1 MPTGIPTGNILQ
13 PGQIALAN
21 GATQGLV
28 SYLQL
33 LTPQYYKEY
42 VEKYGNEDLTWW
54 LSTYGGMEEV
64 FNQNYF
70 WFENRGKLMPGI
82 QIATNVAAGVGATIT
97 PTLAAPFHF
106 NGGTQAPLR
115 GGETVRVAST
125 NVEGVILPGTI
136 VTTTP
141 GAFTFQVAPKQT
153 GQSLASAGATSLLT
167 SDVLLFGGQ
176 MDVGEASGSAA
187 ALVHLDQKY
196 QNNITQMRDTHA
208 GTDLAEMTQVYYT
221 GGITGSAAV
230 QQAGTS
236 LFTYKSLVK
245 TETRFKN
252 DVEFKL
258 LRGDIQNNGA
268 IVNANGYTSLGSQGV
283 FPKIAT
289 DGETVGI
296 TPGNLDIA
304 KLHEITRIMDVNGC
318 AKQCL
323 WMQDIFLRQDFSD
336 GLFSAYPAGAF
347 VWGKNEAS
355 EEALINY
362 GVKHVNIDDYMIG
375 VKKYRQYNTE
385 FTTGVTPGVDFF
397 RNSGHII
404 PFGTAQDYKDATK
417 VYKNLTVMVQKA
429 PKGGTQ
435 GNGIRVWPHGGGSMN
450 PTDGTMIDYIEFIC
464 YRGTRVV
471 AANQFIFTEAA

>member
-1 MPTGIPTGNILQ
+1 MPAGIPTGNILQ
-13 PGQIALAN
+13 PGQIALVN

-28 SYLQL
+28 SFLQL
-33 LTPQYYKEY
+33 LTPQYYKQY

-64 FNQNYF
+64 FNQNFF
-70 WFENRGKLMPGI
+70 WFENRGKLMPGV
-82 QIATNVAAGVGATIT
+82 QIATNVAAAVGATIT
-97 PTLAAPFHF
+97 ATLGAAFHF

-125 NVEGVILPGTI
+125 NVEGVIVPGSI
-136 VTTTP
+136 VSTVP
-141 GAFTFQVAPKQT
+141 GAFTFQAAPKQT

-167 SDVLLFGGQ
+167 SDVLLFGGI
-176 MDVGEASGSAA
+176 MDAGEASGSATP
-187 ALVHLDQKY
+187 LIHLDQKY

-221 GGITGSAAV
+221 EGVTGSAAV

-258 LRGDIQNNGA
+258 LRGDVQNNTS
-268 IVNANGYTSLGSQGV
+268 IVNANGFTSLGTQGV
-283 FPKIAT
+283 ISKINT
-289 DGETVGI
+289 DGETVGL

-336 GLFSAYPAGAF
+336 GLFSTYPAGAF
-347 VWGKNEAS
+347 VWGKNESS
-355 EEALINY
+355 EEAQIAY
-362 GVKHVNIDDYMIG
+362 GVKHINIDDYMIG
-375 VKKYRQYNTE
+375 VKKYRQFNTE
-385 FTTGVTPGVDFF
+385 FTTGVTPAVDYF
-397 RNSGHII
+397 RNYGIII

-417 VYKNLTVMVQKA
+417 VYKNLTVMFQQPPA
-429 PKGGTQ
+429 GGTI
-435 GNGIRVWPHGGGSMN
+435 GNGIRVWPHGGGSRN
-450 PTDGTMIDYIEFIC
+450 PTDGNMIDYVEFIC
-464 YRGTRVV
+464 YRAPRVV
-471 AANQFIFTEAA
+471 ACNQFIQTEAA